1 MALTVTF
8 SVGTPCA
15 AGNHVPITVTA
26 GAKVK
31 TFHTSR
37 EEVRMA
43 PEDGDVDRMLMT
55 LLQLLVRQLANQSAA
70 NIKAKLEAITIDLSL
85 S

>member
-8 SVGTPCA
+8 SVGTPCS

-37 EEVRMA
+37 EEILEA
-43 PEDGDVDRMLMT
+43 PEDGDLDKAILTIMRLC
-55 LLQLLVRQLANQSAA
+55 VRQLANQSAA
-70 NIKAKLEAITIDLSL
+70 NIRNKLNALTIDLSL

>member
-8 SVGTPCA
+8 SVGTPCSA
-15 AGNHVPITVTA
+15 NNHVPITVTA
-26 GAKVK
+26 GPKVK
-31 TFHTSR
+31 TFNTSR
-37 EEVRMA
+37 EEVRSQ

-55 LLQLLVRQLANQSAA
+55 MIQLLVRQLANQSAA
-70 NIKAKLEAITIDLSL
+70 NIKQKLEALTIDLSL